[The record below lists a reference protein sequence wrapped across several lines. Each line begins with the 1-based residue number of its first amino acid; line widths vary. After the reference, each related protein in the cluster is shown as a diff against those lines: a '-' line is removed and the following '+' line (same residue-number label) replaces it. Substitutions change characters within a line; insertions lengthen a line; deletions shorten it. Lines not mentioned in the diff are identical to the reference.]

1 MGHFLDSQVVPEM
14 AASKMA
20 RQASGEEGNC
30 FEYHGGGTWMRPDAS
45 EMRLQLCS
53 RAGKPDAFTS
63 CKPDPSFVYV
73 FQLRGLVYIHG
84 AHAKTSASAA
94 LHGKAANVAAY
105 VAP

>member
-1 MGHFLDSQVVPEM
+1 MGCFLDSQVVPEV

-20 RQASGEEGNC
+20 RQASGKEGNC
-30 FEYHGGGTWMRPDAS
+30 FEYHGGGTWMRPDGS
-45 EMRLQLCS
+45 EMRLQICS
-53 RAGKPDAFTS
+53 R
-63 CKPDPSFVYV
+63 V
-73 FQLRGLVYIHG
+73 QLRGLVYIHG